1 MSINSLAQ
9 RLQPHYSKFDVANR
23 LLFTGHSHTA
33 WPDVAEDGLNDYF
46 RVSSQKVDDKWGPA
60 FERVDVLR
68 NYLRRFYSD
77 PEGQY
82 SLAANTHELL
92 VKWISALDLKKK
104 RKIITTDGE
113 FYSLYRQ
120 LTRLGEEGV
129 EIVWVPALPLEGF
142 AERLR
147 PHLDENTAAVM
158 LSRIYF
164 ETSLI
169 NSDLQ
174 QINQDCRK
182 LGIPLMMDDY
192 HGTNVVPWNL
202 KETDMED
209 VFILIGGYKYLQWG
223 EGNCFLRYPKG
234 CEMRPAI
241 TGWFAAFSTL
251 KQPRSK
257 TVLYDADDSLFMGA
271 TFDSVSQFRA
281 ARVAEFF
288 TEQGLTPEVLRAQ
301 YSAQVSY
308 LRDAFLNSGIK
319 PSDMRLKHTYPIEQN
334 GGFLSLESD
343 KALFVWEELKKRDV
357 YTDCRGTTLRLGP
370 APYTTTAQMDAMI
383 GELVRILCK

>member
-1 MSINSLAQ
+1 MSINSLAH

-33 WPDVAEDGLNDYF
+33 WPDVAEEGLNDYF
-46 RVSSQKVDDKWGPA
+46 RVSATKVDDKWGPA
-60 FERVDVLR
+60 YERVDVLR
-68 NYLRRFYSD
+68 NYLRNFYAD
-77 PEGQY
+77 PDGQY

-92 VKWISALDLKKK
+92 VKWISALDLKTK
-104 RKIITTDGE
+104 RKIITTDCE

-120 LTRLGEEGV
+120 LTRLGEEGI

-147 PHLDENTAAVM
+147 PHLDEHTAAVM
-158 LSRIYF
+158 ISRIYF

-169 NSDLQ
+169 NSDLP
-174 QINQDCRK
+174 NVNRMCREF
-182 LGIPLMMDDY
+182 GIPLMIDDY

-234 CEMRPAI
+234 CTMRPVI
-241 TGWFAAFSTL
+241 TGGFAAFSTL

-257 TVLYDADDSLFMGA
+257 SVLYDAEDALFMGA

-288 TEQGLTPEVLRAQ
+288 TEHGLTADVLRAQ
-301 YSAQVSY
+301 YSAQVAY
-308 LRDAFLNSGIK
+308 LRDAFLNSGIS
-319 PSDMRLKHTYPIEQN
+319 PSDMRLKHTHPIEQN

-343 KALFVWEELKKRDV
+343 RALFVWEELKKRDV

-370 APYTTTAQMDAMI
+370 APYTTTGQMDAMI

>member
-1 MSINSLAQ
+1 M
-9 RLQPHYSKFDVANR
+9 
-23 LLFTGHSHTA
+23 
-33 WPDVAEDGLNDYF
+33 AEDGLTDYF
-46 RVSSQKVDDKWGPA
+46 RVSATKVDDKWGLA
-60 FERVDVLR
+60 YERVDVLR

-77 PEGQY
+77 PDGQY
-82 SLAANTHELL
+82 SLAANTHDLL
-92 VKWISALDLKKK
+92 VKWISALDLKTK

-120 LTRLGEEGV
+120 LTRLGEEGI
-129 EIVWVPALPLEGF
+129 EIVWIPALPLDGF
-142 AERLR
+142 ADRIR
-147 PHLDENTAAVM
+147 QHLDDNTAAVM
-158 LSRIYF
+158 ISRIYF

-169 NSDLQ
+169 NSDLSDV
-174 QINQDCRK
+174 NRMCREK
-182 LGIPLMMDDY
+182 GIPLMIDDY

-209 VFILIGGYKYLQWG
+209 AFILIGGYKYLQWG

-234 CEMRPAI
+234 CALRPVI

-257 TVLYDADDSLFMGA
+257 TVLYDAEDALFMGA

-288 TEQGLTPEVLRAQ
+288 TEHGLTADVLRAQ
-301 YSAQVSY
+301 YSAQVAY
-308 LRDAFLNSGIK
+308 LRDAFLNSGIS
-319 PSDMRLKHTYPIEQN
+319 PSDMRLKHSHPIDRN
-334 GGFLSLESD
+334 GGFLALESD
-343 KALFVWEELKKRDV
+343 KALFVWEELKKREV

-370 APYTTTAQMDAMI
+370 APYTSTEQMDAMI
-383 GELVRILCK
+383 GELVRILCR

>member
-1 MSINSLAQ
+1 LINSLAH
-9 RLQPHYSKFDVANR
+9 RLQPHYSRFDVANR

-33 WPDVAEDGLNDYF
+33 WPDVAQQGLQDYF
-46 RVSSQKVDDKWGPA
+46 EASAREVDDKWGTA
-60 FERVDVLR
+60 YGRVDVLR
-68 NYLRRFYSD
+68 NYLRTFYSD
-77 PEGQY
+77 PDGQY

-92 VKWISALDLKKK
+92 VKWISALDLKSK

-120 LTRLGEEGV
+120 LTRLGEEGI
-129 EIVWVPALPLEGF
+129 EIVWIPALPLDGF
-142 AERLR
+142 ADRIR
-147 PHLDENTAAVM
+147 PHLDDHTAAVM
-158 LSRIYF
+158 ISRVYF

-169 NSDLQ
+169 NSELPEV
-174 QINQDCRK
+174 NRMCRER
-182 LGIPLMMDDY
+182 GIPLMVDDY
-192 HGTNVVPWNL
+192 HGTNVVPWTL
-202 KETDMED
+202 KESDMED

-234 CEMRPAI
+234 CAMRPVI

-257 TVLYDADDSLFMGA
+257 TVLYDADDALFMGA
-271 TFDSVSQFRA
+271 TFDSASQFRA

-288 TEQGLTPEVLRAQ
+288 TEQGLTSDVLRAQ
-301 YSAQVSY
+301 YSAQVAY
-308 LRDAFLNSGIK
+308 LRDAFLNSGIS
-319 PSDMRLKHTYPIEQN
+319 PADMRLKHTHPVDRN
-334 GGFLSLESD
+334 GGFLALESD

-370 APYTTTAQMDAMI
+370 APYTTTDQMDAMI

>member
-1 MSINSLAQ
+1 MINTLAT
-9 RLQPHYSKFDVANR
+9 RLQPHYSRFDVANR

-33 WPDVAEDGLNDYF
+33 WPDVAELGLHDYF
-46 RVSSQKVDDKWGPA
+46 EASAREVDHKWGTA

-68 NYLRRFYSD
+68 TYLRGYYSD
-77 PEGQY
+77 PDGQY

-92 VKWISALDLKKK
+92 VKWISALDLK
-104 RKIITTDGE
+104 RKPKIVTTDGE

-120 LTRLGEEGV
+120 LTRLEEEGI
-129 EIVWVPALPLEGF
+129 EIVRIPALPLDGF
-142 AERLR
+142 ADRLR
-147 PHLDENTAAVM
+147 PHLDDRTAAVM
-158 LSRIYF
+158 ISRIYF

-169 NSDLQ
+169 NSDLPEV
-174 QINQDCRK
+174 NRMCRTN
-182 LGIPLMMDDY
+182 GIPLMVDDY

-202 KETDMED
+202 RETDMED
-209 VFILIGGYKYLQWG
+209 VFLLIGGYKYLQWG

-234 CEMRPAI
+234 CAMRPVI

-251 KQPRSK
+251 KQPRSA

-288 TEQGLTPEVLRAQ
+288 TEQGLTPDVLRAQ
-301 YSAQVSY
+301 YSAQVAY
-308 LRDAFLNSGIK
+308 LREAFLNSGIS
-319 PSDMRLKHTYPIEQN
+319 PADMRLKHTHPVERN
-334 GGFLSLESD
+334 GGFLALESD
-343 KALFVWEELKKRDV
+343 QALSVWEELRKRDV

-370 APYTTTAQMDAMI
+370 APYTTTQQMDAVI
-383 GELVRILCK
+383 GELVRILFK